1 MRTAA
6 GCIALVAA
14 CLAIAAGPSAS
25 ERTRWHDGGSAQTAA
40 PTDLDALM
48 ERVLARRDDNWKR
61 LQQYILEERETFAL
75 AGPGGARLYGFQRD
89 YSWFPRDGVFVRS
102 PLRVNGVSITD
113 SDRRKAEA
121 QWITRERRRDAREKE
136 RSRKAEGEAANSGA
150 TESATTDDSAA
161 IGAALEPA
169 FVSYAYFLKFRFE
182 PGHYGLVGRE
192 TLDGHNVLRIE
203 YYPTELF
210 REGRTRPGRDVRRRD
225 ADVEERMN
233 KVSLITLWVEPARHQ
248 ILQYTFDDIDMDF
261 LPGRAFARVD
271 DVKAT
276 MRMGQPFADVW
287 LPRDVEMRFAMSLA
301 TGRIDA
307 RYRVDYHDYR
317 QADVTYKVR

>member
-1 MRTAA
+1 MRLAVSLVVALAA
-6 GCIALVAA
+6 W
-14 CLAIAAGPSAS
+14 IAA
-25 ERTRWHDGGSAQTAA
+25 TSAQPGAA

-48 ERVLARRDDNWKR
+48 ERVLARRDDNWTR

-89 YSWFPRDGVFVRS
+89 YAWFPRDGVFVRS
-102 PLRVNGVSITD
+102 PLRVNGVSLTD
-113 SDRRKAEA
+113 GDRRSAEA
-121 QWITRERRRDAREKE
+121 QWIARERRRAAREKE
-136 RSRKAEGEAANSGA
+136 RQGSRDRASDGA
-150 TESATTDDSAA
+150 MDRDAPNQQRSAGESAAV
-161 IGAALEPA
+161 GAVLEPA

-210 REGRTRPGRDVRRRD
+210 REGRTRPGRDVRNRD
-225 ADVEERMN
+225 AEVEDRMN
-233 KVSLITLWVEPARHQ
+233 KVSLITLWVEPSRHQ

-276 MRMGQPFADVW
+276 MRMGQPFPEVW

-301 TGRIDA
+301 TGRVDA